1 MEYVKCKKCGS
12 ERIERSCIDIVK
24 IERTENGVADIL
36 QDDSPNYEYR
46 CADCETKVDFS
57 KIREQYKGEDN

>member
-1 MEYVKCKKCGS
+1 
-12 ERIERSCIDIVK
+12 VK